1 MKLNK
6 YIVKKLNETWPSKG
20 IPTEEDMEDWITD
33 WYMGTF
39 QEVGCDGDIPKP
51 RGPPMWL
58 AGPRWYDRRQQKIEE
73 ARALE
78 DG

>member
-6 YIVKKLNETWPSKG
+6 YIIKKLHETWPEKG

-33 WYMGTF
+33 WYNDTF
-39 QEVGCDGDIPKP
+39 KALNDKDKP

-58 AGPRWYDRRQQKIEE
+58 AGRRWYDRRQDKIDE
-73 ARALE
+73 ANLL
-78 DG
+78 

>member
-20 IPTEEDMEDWITD
+20 IPSEEDMEDWIVE
-33 WYMGTF
+33 WYNDTF
-39 QEVGCDGDIPKP
+39 KELGKPEDKDKP

-58 AGPRWYDRRQQKIEE
+58 AGPRWYDRKRRMEEE
-73 ARALE
+73 AKKLLE
-78 DG
+78 E